1 MECRFCGTVFYNS
14 ENGYTVATYTTDE
27 PLPEKAQKE
36 NGQFVA
42 VGYELPQ
49 ESGLNYS
56 FSGKWKDSAKYGEQF
71 HVESVQIHLPTTG
84 EGVKAY
90 LSSGLIKGIG
100 PALAERI
107 VEKFGKHTFYVFEQ
121 CPQRLLEIP
130 GISERKLEE
139 IKESYRKSESLR
151 KLSLFLSSAGVTPK
165 KLQKIQEHF
174 GDAAVS
180 IVRKDPFRLC
190 EIEGFGFQTVD
201 PIARKVKNFKP
212 DNPLRLRAAILYVL
226 QAAESEGHLYLEV
239 PEILR
244 KVRTLI
250 RQKGKDSIVTE
261 RKIRDAGNSLLG
273 KNEPL
278 VCSYR
283 RIYLR
288 KNYEDE
294 QEAAL
299 QLAML
304 CKYQVAQINV
314 KEKIHHLEK
323 KEGICLTPTQR
334 KGIENAF
341 SNPVSIITGGPG
353 SGKTM
358 ILRFIVMIQEMLD
371 MDSMT
376 LLAAPTGRARQRMYE
391 ATGYPAMTIHRS
403 IGLTGEA
410 GEEAWNHGQSLPDD
424 LIIVDEC
431 SMVDMHLFAKF
442 VKQIKK
448 GSRILFVGD
457 KDQLESVGPGDVFR
471 ELILSGVIP
480 VTVLD
485 QCFRQE
491 NQTILENARKINFG
505 KTNLVYNDCFCFV
518 PAQNQEVA
526 GQKIEKLF
534 CSEWKGRKKSANA
547 VQVLTARKEDAEILN
562 QKIRDRIN
570 PPAPGKREIK
580 NGGRIFRIQDKVM
593 QTKNV
598 DEISNGDIG
607 VVSRIWQKDGIWQ
620 MDVDFGDERIK
631 TYVENEYWN
640 LELAYAITVYKGQGS
655 EYEIVIIPVLSCYW
669 RALRRN
675 LYYTAV
681 TRAKRKVILVG
692 SKQAL
697 AQAIR
702 TGKGKGRNTILG
714 ARLRKVYRYL
724 KSEEKIA

>member
-1 MECRFCGTVFYNS
+1 MECRFCDTVFYNS
-14 ENGYTVATYTTDE
+14 ENGYTVATYVTEE

-36 NGQFVA
+36 TGQFVA

-56 FSGKWKDSAKYGEQF
+56 FSGKWKESAKYGEQF

-165 KLQKIQEHF
+165 KLKKIQEHF

-226 QAAESEGHLYLEV
+226 QVAEIEGHLYLEV
-239 PEILR
+239 PEILQ

-250 RQKGKDSIVTE
+250 RQKGKDSIVTD

-304 CKYQVAQINV
+304 CKCQVAQINV

-471 ELILSGVIP
+471 ELILSSVIP

-526 GQKIEKLF
+526 GHKIEKLF
-534 CSEWKGRKKSANA
+534 YSEWKGMGKSANA

-580 NGGRIFRIQDKVM
+580 NGSRIFRIQDKVM

-724 KSEEKIA
+724 KSEEKK

>member
-14 ENGYTVATYTTDE
+14 ENGYTVATYATDE
-27 PLPEKAQKE
+27 ALPEKAQKE

-174 GDAAVS
+174 GDAAVN

-201 PIARKVKNFKP
+201 PIARKVKNFRP

-239 PEILR
+239 PEILQ

-294 QEAAL
+294 QGAAL

-304 CKYQVAQINV
+304 CKCKVPQRNV
-314 KEKIHHLEK
+314 KEKIHQLEK
-323 KEGICLTPTQR
+323 KEGICLTPKQR

-341 SNPVSIITGGPG
+341 NNPVSIITGGPG

-391 ATGYPAMTIHRS
+391 TTGYPAMTIHRS

-410 GEEAWNHGQSLPDD
+410 GEDAWNPGQSLPDD

-518 PAQNQEVA
+518 PAQNQEVV

-570 PPAPGKREIK
+570 PAAPGKREIR
-580 NGGRIFRIQDKVM
+580 NGGRTFRIQDKVM
-593 QTKNV
+593 QTKNI

-607 VVSRIWQKDGIWQ
+607 VVDRIWQKDGIWQ

-631 TYVENEYWN
+631 TYAENEYWD

-724 KSEEKIA
+724 ESEEKIA

>member
-139 IKESYRKSESLR
+139 IMESYRKSESLR

-471 ELILSGVIP
+471 ELILSSVIP

-570 PPAPGKREIK
+570 PAAPGKREIK
-580 NGGRIFRIQDKVM
+580 NGGRTFRIQDKVM
-593 QTKNV
+593 QTKNI

-607 VVSRIWQKDGIWQ
+607 VVDRIWQKDGIWQ

-631 TYVENEYWN
+631 TYAENEHWN

>member
-1 MECRFCGTVFYNS
+1 M
-14 ENGYTVATYTTDE
+14 
-27 PLPEKAQKE
+27 
-36 NGQFVA
+36 
-42 VGYELPQ
+42 
-49 ESGLNYS
+49 
-56 FSGKWKDSAKYGEQF
+56 
-71 HVESVQIHLPTTG
+71 
-84 EGVKAY
+84 
-90 LSSGLIKGIG
+90 
-100 PALAERI
+100 
-107 VEKFGKHTFYVFEQ
+107 
-121 CPQRLLEIP
+121 
-130 GISERKLEE
+130 
-139 IKESYRKSESLR
+139 
-151 KLSLFLSSAGVTPK
+151 TPK
-165 KLQKIQEHF
+165 
-174 GDAAVS
+174 
-180 IVRKDPFRLC
+180 
-190 EIEGFGFQTVD
+190 
-201 PIARKVKNFKP
+201 
-212 DNPLRLRAAILYVL
+212 
-226 QAAESEGHLYLEV
+226 
-239 PEILR
+239 
-244 KVRTLI
+244 
-250 RQKGKDSIVTE
+250 
-261 RKIRDAGNSLLG
+261 
-273 KNEPL
+273 
-278 VCSYR
+278 
-283 RIYLR
+283 
-288 KNYEDE
+288 
-294 QEAAL
+294 
-299 QLAML
+299 
-304 CKYQVAQINV
+304 
-314 KEKIHHLEK
+314 
-323 KEGICLTPTQR
+323 QR

-341 SNPVSIITGGPG
+341 NNPVSIITGGPG

-391 ATGYPAMTIHRS
+391 TTGYPAMTIHRS

-410 GEEAWNHGQSLPDD
+410 GEDAWNPGQSLPDD

-505 KTNLVYNDCFCFV
+505 KTNLVYNDCFCFI

-534 CSEWKGRKKSANA
+534 CSEWKGRKRSANA

-570 PPAPGKREIK
+570 PAAPGKREIK
-580 NGGRIFRIQDKVM
+580 NGGRTFRIQDKVM
-593 QTKNV
+593 QTKNI

-607 VVSRIWQKDGIWQ
+607 VVDRIWQKDGIWQ

-631 TYVENEYWN
+631 TYAENEHWN

-724 KSEEKIA
+724 ESEEKIA

>member
-139 IKESYRKSESLR
+139 IMESYRKSESLR